1 MVREAVAE
9 ELAEGQGEVGPKELS
24 SMSKVRPPPN
34 LIILSHKKWLLS
46 FSHSSW
52 IIFEL
57 LWLFIFC
64 IACHYYWALVRV
76 IGFLF
81 VFKIVL

>member
-9 ELAEGQGEVGPKELS
+9 ELAEGHGEVGPKELS
-24 SMSKVRPPPN
+24 SMSKVRLAPLPPIDHFKPQ
-34 LIILSHKKWLLS
+34 KQLLS

-57 LWLFIFC
+57 FWPF
-64 IACHYYWALVRV
+64 A
-76 IGFLF
+76 F
-81 VFKIVL
+81 VLIRLS

>member
-34 LIILSHKKWLLS
+34 LIILSHKSGFFFFAFLLDN
-46 FSHSSW
+46 FRA
-52 IIFEL
+52 FV
-57 LWLFIFC
+57 FIFC
-64 IACHYYWALVRV
+64 IACHYYWALVRI